1 MKEAIQ
7 RLRAIQTASVKSRLY
22 EIERAARKGDK
33 GDKGDIGLPGA
44 NGKDGINGLPGR
56 DGVDGKD
63 GRKGD
68 KGDQGLQGVKG
79 DPGLPPEHRWKGT
92 ELAFKHPN
100 GEWGEFVDLK
110 GKEGEKGQDG
120 QVPAMMPRVF
130 STNIS
135 AVRGLEQRL
144 QELEAASMAYQV
156 LIDVVGDYKYIGK
169 SEPNTAKSAAGWQ
182 ILRIDS
188 SDAGGDKEIPYADGT
203 SDFTK
208 VWDDRATY
216 TYEIPA

>member
-1 MKEAIQ
+1 MNEASLK
-7 RLRAIQTASVKSRLY
+7 LRSLSLSAKTRSIRKLT
-22 EIERAARKGDK
+22 IAARKGDK
-33 GDKGDIGLPGA
+33 GDKGDTGLPGV
-44 NGKDGINGLPGR
+44 NGKDGLPGR

-63 GRKGD
+63 GRQGD
-68 KGDQGLQGVKG
+68 RGERGLQGVKG

-100 GEWGEFVDLK
+100 GEWGEYVDLK

-120 QVPAMMPRVF
+120 QVPTMMPRVF

-144 QELEAASMAYQV
+144 RDLEAASMAYQV